1 MLDMKR
7 KIKRSNSRTWNHAGF
22 TLLEL
27 ILVAGIFAVFAGAIV
42 AIINPKQQ
50 IYKSHDARRKA
61 DLSSITQALEAYY
74 HDNGLYPNSAGGKIV
89 INNVAKSWGTP
100 WQPYMNILPKD
111 PEGSRDYYY
120 VSVSSGQG
128 YIVYASLERA
138 SADPQSCNSGQACAN
153 MATYSVNADACGG
166 TCNYAVSSSDIN
178 P

>member
-1 MLDMKR
+1 MK
-7 KIKRSNSRTWNHAGF
+7 KIVINSKGF

-61 DLSSITQALEAYY
+61 DLTSVTQALEAYY
-74 HDNGLYPNSAGGKIV
+74 HDNGAYPDSIGGRIV
-89 INNVAKSWGTP
+89 VDSVAKSWGNP

-111 PEGSRDYYY
+111 PEGSREYYY

-128 YIVYASLERA
+128 YIVYASLERG
-138 SADPQSCNSGQACAN
+138 STDPQACNLGQACAN
-153 MATYSVNADACGG
+153 MGSYNVDADACGG
-166 TCNYAVSSSDIN
+166 VCNYAVSSSDIN